1 VEARRSV
8 GLWGVV
14 RAATVLVEV
23 GEDPLAGDR
32 WLAGVE
38 GVGVAGQLGFDLG
51 ARVRA

>member
-1 VEARRSV
+1 MCCTGDDQFRLDAGYVSA
-8 GLWGVV
+8 GVC
-14 RAATVLVEV
+14 
-23 GEDPLAGDR
+23 EDPLAWDR